1 MRCRGCGAEVQP
13 SLTVCPECGANV
25 QRFKLLRSTVHCRAC
40 EASVKADLN
49 ICPNCGAP
57 LRRGWRPLLRMVLIL
72 SASAGLTYLAVNYVP
87 WPALRALPGRIQVPS
102 VAYLVT
108 PTFTLRPSPS
118 PTTTRTATRTRTPTA
133 TAVPPTS
140 TLTPLPPTATQ
151 LPTPSSTPTP
161 PFPAPRLLTPEDGT
175 EFAGSSSQI
184 VLSWESVG
192 VLADDEWYG
201 VSLRYLTDGV
211 VQYEGTWT
219 KDTSWQVPGELYR
232 RAGQNEREFQWDVAV
247 MMQTGTKLDGGR
259 EGMALGPTSEP
270 SLFVWR

>member
-1 MRCRGCGAEVQP
+1 
-13 SLTVCPECGANV
+13 
-25 QRFKLLRSTVHCRAC
+25 
-40 EASVKADLN
+40 
-49 ICPNCGAP
+49 
-57 LRRGWRPLLRMVLIL
+57 
-72 SASAGLTYLAVNYVP
+72 
-87 WPALRALPGRIQVPS
+87 
-102 VAYLVT
+102 
-108 PTFTLRPSPS
+108 
-118 PTTTRTATRTRTPTA
+118 
-133 TAVPPTS
+133 
-140 TLTPLPPTATQ
+140 
-151 LPTPSSTPTP
+151 
-161 PFPAPRLLTPEDGT
+161 
-175 EFAGSSSQI
+175 
-184 VLSWESVG
+184 